1 MNLRIAALV
10 STMTVAFLL
19 GACAT
24 TPRANF
30 YTLNGVDPDK
40 ADVRFPLVVA
50 IGPVDLPQYLDRP
63 HIVTRVG
70 GNRLSVD
77 EFNRWAGA
85 LEEDITRV
93 LARRIGGRLGTQ
105 RIYGYPSRVV
115 PDTDYRIALDI
126 RAFDG
131 ALGGEVHLDVS
142 WSVIA
147 DRSGEVLQTHQASY
161 QGLSVGDGY
170 EAYAAALSETL
181 AQLGDDLA
189 TALRK
194 LASAGNAAKMR

>member
-1 MNLRIAALV
+1 MNLRIAAHV
-10 STMTVAFLL
+10 SIMAAIFLL
-19 GACAT
+19 AACAT

-30 YTLNGVDPDK
+30 YTLNGADPGK

-63 HIVTRVG
+63 HIVTQVG

-105 RIYGYPSRVV
+105 RIYSYPSRVV

-161 QGLSVGDGY
+161 QGVSAGGGY
-170 EAYAAALSETL
+170 DAYVAALSETL

-189 TALRK
+189 AALSK
-194 LASAGNAAKMR
+194 LASAENAAKIR